1 MSRLK
6 DKITKISGSFSWV
19 VNGDELCTVARAV
32 NYNAD
37 VLEELLNKIE
47 KLEKQIADMR
57 GEQDG

>member
-19 VNGDELCTVARAV
+19 ANCDELCIVARAV
-32 NYNAD
+32 NRNAD

-57 GEQDG
+57 GDAE

>member
-6 DKITKISGSFSWV
+6 DKITKISGSFSWMI
-19 VNGDELCTVARAV
+19 NGDELCTVAMAV
-32 NYNAD
+32 NCNAD

-57 GEQDG
+57 GET

>member
-6 DKITKISGSFSWV
+6 DKIAKISGSFSWV
-19 VNGDELCTVARAV
+19 INGDELCTVAMAV
-32 NYNAD
+32 NRNAD

-57 GEQDG
+57 GET

>member
-19 VNGDELCTVARAV
+19 INGDELCTVAMAV
-32 NYNAD
+32 NRNAD
-37 VLEELLNKIE
+37 VLEELLDKIE

-57 GEQDG
+57 GE

>member
-19 VNGDELCTVARAV
+19 VNGDELCAVARAV
-32 NYNAD
+32 NRNAD

-57 GEQDG
+57 GDT